1 MRLPRRR
8 VMLADPRLAEAEL
21 IRPAELLQIPL
32 MPVVQ
37 GALGR
42 MRRHREES
50 VIHASL
56 LRRRGVLRPAA
67 GGISYRNRRLSMT
80 SPIAEAPVPAAQ
92 KWAITFT
99 VMVVAFMQILD
110 TSVTNVIL
118 PHLQGSLSAGLDEAS
133 WVITS
138 YLAANAVVIPAT
150 GWLTG
155 LFGRKRFFM
164 ICATVF
170 VISSFVSGA
179 APDLTTLIAARIFQ
193 GLGGGPIIPLSQAIL
208 WEIFPFHQRGLA
220 MAVWGVGF
228 ILGPILGPTVG
239 GYLADEW
246 SWRWIF
252 YINLPVGIVGFL
264 LASACLFDPP
274 YLRKVARIDWWGLGL
289 MVAGFGCL
297 QLVLDR
303 GEREDWFDSSTIV
316 ALTVVAVCALAGF
329 LVRELMAT
337 DPILDLAVFTDRNF
351 ATAALLI
358 SIVGFGMFSGMLL
371 VAVFTQKLLGYD
383 AWTSGLVLAP
393 GGLGNIFSLFAS
405 GLVTRID
412 QRLMLA
418 FGCLLNAVSLY
429 MMTSLT
435 LGMDYWALAMP
446 RFIQGFAVGFIF
458 VPLSTLALATI
469 RRDKLVNATAVY
481 GMLRNLGG
489 SVGIAV
495 VTTLLAQRSQF
506 HQSTL
511 VSHVNVWDP
520 ETLERLRRWVS
531 HFAAK
536 GSDSFTAERQA
547 ITMVYRETLDQA
559 QLLAY
564 TDDFWLLAVMFAA
577 VSIFLPFMRRIR
589 LDRPSSTG
597 AADAE
602 RSPVRAVEEGS
613 V

>member
-1 MRLPRRR
+1 
-8 VMLADPRLAEAEL
+8 
-21 IRPAELLQIPL
+21 
-32 MPVVQ
+32 
-37 GALGR
+37 
-42 MRRHREES
+42 
-50 VIHASL
+50 
-56 LRRRGVLRPAA
+56 
-67 GGISYRNRRLSMT
+67 MT
-80 SPIAEAPVPAAQ
+80 SPVSEPPPISAAR

-118 PHLQGSLSAGLDEAS
+118 PHLQGSLSAGLDEVS

-155 LFGRKRFFM
+155 LFGRKRFFL
-164 ICATVF
+164 ICTTMF
-170 VISSFVSGA
+170 VASSFLSGA
-179 APDLTTLIAARIFQ
+179 APDLTTLIVARIFQ
-193 GLGGGPIIPLSQAIL
+193 GLGGGPIIPLSQAVL

-264 LASACLFDPP
+264 LAGACLFDPP
-274 YLRKVARIDWWGLGL
+274 YLRRAARIDWWGLGL
-289 MVAGFGCL
+289 MVIGFGSL

-303 GEREDWFDSSTIV
+303 GEREDWFDSAAIV
-316 ALTVVAVCALAGF
+316 ALTLVAVCALVGF
-329 LVRELMAT
+329 LIRELT
-337 DPILDLAVFTDRNF
+337 TSEPVLDLTVFTDRNF
-351 ATAALLI
+351 ATGCTLI

-393 GGLGNIFSLFAS
+393 GGLGNICSLFAS
-405 GLVTRID
+405 GIVTRVD

-435 LGMDYWALAMP
+435 LGMDYWALALP
-446 RFIQGFAVGFIF
+446 RFVQGFAVGFIF
-458 VPLSTLALATI
+458 VPLSTLTLATI
-469 RRDKLVNATAVY
+469 RRDKLVNATAAY

-506 HQSTL
+506 HQATL
-511 VSHVNVWDP
+511 TSHITRWDP
-520 ETLERLRRWVS
+520 ETHDRLGQWTS
-531 HFAAK
+531 HFASV
-536 GSDSFTAERQA
+536 GSDVFTAERQA
-547 ITMVYRETLDQA
+547 IAMLYRETVTQA

-564 TDDFWLLAVMFAA
+564 VDDFWLLALMFA
-577 VSIFLPFMRRIR
+577 VVPLLLPFMRRIR
-589 LDRPSSTG
+589 LQPPSASKDGAPAPASVPSIEKG
-597 AADAE
+597 AA
-602 RSPVRAVEEGS
+602 
-613 V
+613 

>member
-1 MRLPRRR
+1 MP
-8 VMLADPRLAEAEL
+8 P
-21 IRPAELLQIPL
+21 PAPDA
-32 MPVVQ
+32 P
-37 GALGR
+37 
-42 MRRHREES
+42 
-50 VIHASL
+50 
-56 LRRRGVLRPAA
+56 
-67 GGISYRNRRLSMT
+67 
-80 SPIAEAPVPAAQ
+80 PIPAAQ
-92 KWAITFT
+92 KWAITLT

-110 TSVTNVIL
+110 TSVTNVVL
-118 PHLQGSLSAGLDEAS
+118 PHLQGSMSAGLDEVS

-150 GWLTG
+150 GWLAA
-155 LFGRKRFFM
+155 LFGRKRFFL
-164 ICATVF
+164 ICSTLF
-170 VISSFVSGA
+170 IISSFVSGA
-179 APDLTTLIAARIFQ
+179 APDLTTLIVARVFQ

-208 WEIFPFHQRGLA
+208 WEIFPFRQRGLA

-264 LASACLFDPP
+264 MASAFLFDAPATRRP
-274 YLRKVARIDWWGLGL
+274 ARIDWWGLGL

-303 GEREDWFDSSTIV
+303 GERENWFESSTIV
-316 ALTVVAVCALAGF
+316 LMSIVAVCALAGF
-329 LVRELMAT
+329 LIRELTARE
-337 DPILDLAVFTDRNF
+337 PVVDLTVFVDRNF
-351 ATAALLI
+351 ATGVTMMA
-358 SIVGFGMFSGMLL
+358 IVGFGMFSGMLL
-371 VAVFTQKLLGYD
+371 LAVFTQKLLGYD

-393 GGLGNIFSLFAS
+393 SGLGNICSLFAS

-435 LGMDYWALAMP
+435 LTMDYWALALP
-446 RFIQGFAVGFIF
+446 RFVQGFAIGFIF
-458 VPLSTLALATI
+458 VPLSTLALATV

-481 GMLRNLGG
+481 GMMRNVGG

-495 VTTLLAQRSQF
+495 TTTLLAQRSQY

-511 VSHVNVWDP
+511 TSHITAWDP
-520 ETLERLRRWVS
+520 HTTAQLARWLR
-531 HFAAK
+531 HFVAQ
-536 GSDSFTAERQA
+536 GSDVFTAERQA
-547 ITMVYRETLDQA
+547 VAMLYRDTVAQA

-564 TDDFWLLAVMFAA
+564 ADDFWLLALMFAA
-577 VSIFLPFMRRIR
+577 LPLLLPLMSRVRMDAGAPTGTAGER
-589 LDRPSSTG
+589 ASVPVMEEG
-597 AADAE
+597 AA
-602 RSPVRAVEEGS
+602 
-613 V
+613 

>member
-1 MRLPRRR
+1 MTP
-8 VMLADPRLAEAEL
+8 
-21 IRPAELLQIPL
+21 PAPD
-32 MPVVQ
+32 
-37 GALGR
+37 A
-42 MRRHREES
+42 
-50 VIHASL
+50 
-56 LRRRGVLRPAA
+56 PAV
-67 GGISYRNRRLSMT
+67 S
-80 SPIAEAPVPAAQ
+80 AAQ

-118 PHLQGSLSAGLDEAS
+118 PHLQGSLSAGLDEVS

-155 LFGRKRFFM
+155 LFGRKRFFL
-164 ICATVF
+164 ICTTLF
-170 VISSFVSGA
+170 VVSSFASGA
-179 APDLTTLIAARIFQ
+179 APDLTTLIIARIFQ
-193 GLGGGPIIPLSQAIL
+193 GLGGGPIIPMSQAVL

-264 LASACLFDPP
+264 MGSAFLFDSP
-274 YLRKVARIDWWGLGL
+274 YLRRAARIDWWGLGL
-289 MVAGFGCL
+289 MVTGFGCL

-303 GEREDWFDSSTIV
+303 GEREDWFDSTTIV
-316 ALTVVAVCALAGF
+316 ALAIVAVCALVAF
-329 LVRELMAT
+329 LIRELMAT
-337 DPILDLAVFTDRNF
+337 DPILDLTVFVDRNF
-351 ATAALLI
+351 ATGATLI
-358 SIVGFGMFSGMLL
+358 AIVGFGMFSGMLL
-371 VAVFTQKLLGYD
+371 IAVFTQKLLGYD

-405 GLVTRID
+405 GIVTRVD

-435 LGMDYWALAMP
+435 LGMDYWALALP

-458 VPLSTLALATI
+458 VPLSTLTLATI

-481 GMLRNLGG
+481 GMLRNVGG

-495 VTTLLAQRSQF
+495 ATTLLAQRSQF

-511 VSHVNVWDP
+511 TSHVTAYDP
-520 ETLERLRRWVS
+520 ETKARLAQWAS
-531 HFAAK
+531 HFVTQ
-536 GSDSFTAERQA
+536 GSDAFTAERQA
-547 ITMVYRETLDQA
+547 VAMLYRETVAQA

-564 TDDFWLLAVMFAA
+564 ADDFWLLAVMFAM
-577 VSIFLPFMRRIR
+577 VPIFLPFMRRIR
-589 LDRPSSTG
+589 LEAMSPKG
-597 AADAE
+597 APTADTPPA
-602 RSPVRAVEEGS
+602 PAAVE
-613 V
+613 

>member
-1 MRLPRRR
+1 MTP
-8 VMLADPRLAEAEL
+8 
-21 IRPAELLQIPL
+21 PAPDAPPI
-32 MPVVQ
+32 
-37 GALGR
+37 
-42 MRRHREES
+42 S
-50 VIHASL
+50 
-56 LRRRGVLRPAA
+56 PA
-67 GGISYRNRRLSMT
+67 R
-80 SPIAEAPVPAAQ
+80 
-92 KWAITFT
+92 KWAITLT

-118 PHLQGSLSAGLDEAS
+118 PHLQGSLSAGLDEVS

-150 GWLTG
+150 GWLVSV
-155 LFGRKRFFM
+155 FGRKRFFLM
-164 ICATVF
+164 CTTMF
-170 VISSFVSGA
+170 VVSSFLSGA
-179 APDLTTLIAARIFQ
+179 APDLTTLIVARIFQ

-274 YLRKVARIDWWGLGL
+274 YLRKAGRIDWWGLGL
-289 MVAGFGCL
+289 MVLGFGCL

-303 GEREDWFDSSTIV
+303 GEREDWFDSRTILSLTIV
-316 ALTVVAVCALAGF
+316 AVVALAGF
-329 LVRELMAT
+329 LIRELT
-337 DPILDLAVFTDRNF
+337 TSDPILDLTVFTDRNF
-351 ATAALLI
+351 ATGCTLI

-393 GGLGNIFSLFAS
+393 GGLGNICSLFAS
-405 GLVTRID
+405 GIVTRVD

-435 LGMDYWALAMP
+435 LGMDYWALALP
-446 RFIQGFAVGFIF
+446 RFLQGFAVGFIF
-458 VPLSTLALATI
+458 VPLSTLTLATI
-469 RRDKLVNATAVY
+469 RRDKLVNATAAY

-506 HQSTL
+506 HQATL
-511 VSHVNVWDP
+511 VSHITPWDP
-520 ETLERLRRWVS
+520 ETQVRLTKWVL
-531 HFAAK
+531 HFATV
-536 GSDSFTAERQA
+536 GSDGFTAQQQA
-547 ITMVYRETLDQA
+547 MLMLYRETIAQA

-564 TDDFWLLAVMFAA
+564 ADDFWLLALMFAA
-577 VSIFLPFMRRIR
+577 VPLFLPLMRRIR
-589 LDRPSSTG
+589 LQPTPSG
-597 AADAE
+597 ERAATEQAATH
-602 RSPVRAVEEGS
+602 VVEEGA

>member
-1 MRLPRRR
+1 MTP
-8 VMLADPRLAEAEL
+8 
-21 IRPAELLQIPL
+21 PAPDTPPI
-32 MPVVQ
+32 
-37 GALGR
+37 
-42 MRRHREES
+42 S
-50 VIHASL
+50 
-56 LRRRGVLRPAA
+56 AA
-67 GGISYRNRRLSMT
+67 R
-80 SPIAEAPVPAAQ
+80 

-118 PHLQGSLSAGLDEAS
+118 PHLQGSLSAGLDEVS

-150 GWLTG
+150 GWLTS
-155 LFGRKRFFM
+155 LFGRKRFFL
-164 ICATVF
+164 ICTTMF
-170 VISSFVSGA
+170 VASSFLSGA
-179 APDLTTLIAARIFQ
+179 APDLTTLIVARIFQ
-193 GLGGGPIIPLSQAIL
+193 GLGGGPIIPLSQAVL

-252 YINLPVGIVGFL
+252 YINLPVGVVGFL

-274 YLRKVARIDWWGLGL
+274 YLRKAGRIDWWGLGL
-289 MVAGFGCL
+289 MVVGFGCL

-303 GEREDWFDSSTIV
+303 GEREDWFDSPAIV
-316 ALTVVAVCALAGF
+316 TLTLVAVSALIGF
-329 LVRELMAT
+329 LVRELT
-337 DPILDLAVFTDRNF
+337 TSEPVLDLSVFTDRNF
-351 ATAALLI
+351 ATGCMLI

-405 GLVTRID
+405 GIVTRVD
-412 QRLMLA
+412 QRWMLA

-435 LGMDYWALAMP
+435 LGMDYWALALP

-458 VPLSTLALATI
+458 VPLSTLTLATI
-469 RRDKLVNATAVY
+469 RRDKLVNATAAY
-481 GMLRNLGG
+481 GMLRNVGG

-495 VTTLLAQRSQF
+495 VTTLLSQRSQF
-506 HQSTL
+506 HQATL
-511 VSHVNVWDP
+511 TSHITRWDP
-520 ETLERLRRWVS
+520 ETHDRLGQWS
-531 HFAAK
+531 TYFASV
-536 GSDSFTAERQA
+536 GSDAFTAERQA
-547 ITMVYRETLDQA
+547 IAMLYRETLTQA

-564 TDDFWLLAVMFAA
+564 VDDFWMLALMFA
-577 VSIFLPFMRRIR
+577 VVPLLLPLMRRIR
-589 LDRPSSTG
+589 LQPPATAG
-597 AADAE
+597 PAPAE
-602 RSPVRAVEEGS
+602 RSRPPAVEEGA

>member
-1 MRLPRRR
+1 MTP
-8 VMLADPRLAEAEL
+8 
-21 IRPAELLQIPL
+21 PAL
-32 MPVVQ
+32 
-37 GALGR
+37 
-42 MRRHREES
+42 
-50 VIHASL
+50 
-56 LRRRGVLRPAA
+56 
-67 GGISYRNRRLSMT
+67 
-80 SPIAEAPVPAAQ
+80 EAPVSPAQ

-110 TSVTNVIL
+110 TSVTNVVL
-118 PHLQGSLSAGLDEAS
+118 PHLQGSLSAGLDEVS

-150 GWLTG
+150 GWLVG
-155 LFGRKRFFM
+155 IFGRKKFFL
-164 ICATVF
+164 ICTTLF
-170 VISSFVSGA
+170 VVSSFLSGA
-179 APDLTTLIAARIFQ
+179 APDLTTLIIARIFQ

-252 YINLPVGIVGFL
+252 YINLPVGLVGFL

-274 YLRKVARIDWWGLGL
+274 YLRKAGRVDWWGLGL
-289 MVAGFGCL
+289 MIAGFGCL

-303 GEREDWFDSSTIV
+303 GEREDWFESTAIV
-316 ALTVVAVCALAGF
+316 ALTVVAVCALVGF
-329 LVRELMAT
+329 LIRELTTM
-337 DPILDLAVFTDRNF
+337 DPILDLTVFTDRNF
-351 ATAALLI
+351 ATGATLI
-358 SIVGFGMFSGMLL
+358 AIVGFGMFSGMLL

-393 GGLGNIFSLFAS
+393 GGLGNICSLFAS
-405 GLVTRID
+405 GIVTRID
-412 QRLMLA
+412 QRWMLA
-418 FGCLLNAVSLY
+418 FGCLLNAASLY

-435 LGMDYWALAMP
+435 LGMDYWALALP

-469 RRDKLVNATAVY
+469 QRHKLVNATAVY
-481 GMLRNLGG
+481 GMLRNVGG

-506 HQSTL
+506 HQATL
-511 VSHVNVWDP
+511 VSHITPWDP
-520 ETLERLRRWVS
+520 ETRAQLVKWAGY
-531 HFAAK
+531 FATQGNDA
-536 GSDSFTAERQA
+536 FTAQQRA
-547 ITMVYRETLDQA
+547 VVMLYRDTVAQA

-564 TDDFWLLAVMFAA
+564 ADDFWLLAMMFA
-577 VSIFLPFMRRIR
+577 VVPLFLPLMRRIR
-589 LDRPSSTG
+589 LEDMSKRT
-597 AADAE
+597 AAAE
-602 RSPVRAVEEGS
+602 RAPSPPVEEGA

>member
-1 MRLPRRR
+1 MT
-8 VMLADPRLAEAEL
+8 A
-21 IRPAELLQIPL
+21 PAPDA
-32 MPVVQ
+32 P
-37 GALGR
+37 
-42 MRRHREES
+42 
-50 VIHASL
+50 
-56 LRRRGVLRPAA
+56 P
-67 GGISYRNRRLSMT
+67 IS
-80 SPIAEAPVPAAQ
+80 AAQ

-99 VMVVAFMQILD
+99 IMVVAFMQILD

-118 PHLQGSLSAGLDEAS
+118 PHLQGSLSAGLDEVS

-150 GWLTG
+150 GWLAG
-155 LFGRKRFFM
+155 LFGRKKFFL
-164 ICATVF
+164 ICTTLF
-170 VISSFVSGA
+170 VVSSFLSGA
-179 APDLTTLIAARIFQ
+179 APDLTTLIIARVLQ

-208 WEIFPFHQRGLA
+208 WEIFPFQQRGLA

-252 YINLPVGIVGFL
+252 YINLPVGILGFL
-264 LASACLFDPP
+264 LGSAFLFDPP
-274 YLRKVARIDWWGLGL
+274 YLKKAARIDWWGLAL

-303 GEREDWFDSSTIV
+303 GEREDWFQSSTIL
-316 ALTVVAVCALAGF
+316 AMTAVAVCALIGF
-329 LVRELMAT
+329 LIRELTAV
-337 DPILDLAVFTDRNF
+337 DPILDLTAFTDRNF
-351 ATAALLI
+351 ATGVTMIAV
-358 SIVGFGMFSGMLL
+358 VGFGMFSGMLL

-405 GLVTRID
+405 GMVTRVD

-418 FGCLLNAVSLY
+418 FGCLLNAAALY

-435 LGMDYWALAMP
+435 LGMDYWALALP
-446 RFIQGFAVGFIF
+446 RFIQGFAIGFIF
-458 VPLSTLALATI
+458 VPLSTLTLATI
-469 RRDKLVNATAVY
+469 RRDKLVNATAIY
-481 GMLRNLGG
+481 GMLRNVGG

-511 VSHVNVWDP
+511 VSHITAWDP
-520 ETLERLRRWVS
+520 ETRERLARWVV
-531 HFAAK
+531 HFAAQ
-536 GSDSFTAERQA
+536 GSDAFTAERQA
-547 ITMVYRETLDQA
+547 MAMLYRETVNQA

-564 TDDFWLLAVMFAA
+564 ADDFWLLAVMFA
-577 VSIFLPFMRRIR
+577 VVPIFLPLMRRIR
-589 LDRPSSTG
+589 REPPPDTGSTVTG
-597 AADAE
+597 TGTATTE
-602 RSPVRAVEEGS
+602 RVPAPMVE
-613 V
+613 

>member
-1 MRLPRRR
+1 MSTTPLPE
-8 VMLADPRLAEAEL
+8 PPP
-21 IRPAELLQIPL
+21 ISPA
-32 MPVVQ
+32 
-37 GALGR
+37 R
-42 MRRHREES
+42 
-50 VIHASL
+50 
-56 LRRRGVLRPAA
+56 
-67 GGISYRNRRLSMT
+67 
-80 SPIAEAPVPAAQ
+80 

-118 PHLQGSLSAGLDEAS
+118 PHLQGSMSAGLDEVS

-150 GWLTG
+150 GWLAG
-155 LFGRKRFFM
+155 LFGRKRFFL
-164 ICATVF
+164 ICATLF
-170 VISSFVSGA
+170 VVSSFLSGA
-179 APDLTTLIAARIFQ
+179 APDLTTLIIARIFQ

-252 YINLPVGIVGFL
+252 YINLPVGVLGFL
-264 LASACLFDPP
+264 MASAFLFDPP
-274 YLRKVARIDWWGLGL
+274 YLRRAARIDWWGLGL

-303 GEREDWFDSSTIV
+303 GEREDWFESPTIV
-316 ALTVVAVCALAGF
+316 ALSVVAVAALIGF
-329 LVRELMAT
+329 LIRELMT
-337 DPILDLAVFTDRNF
+337 SDPVLDLSLFTDRNF
-351 ATAALLI
+351 ATGVTLI

-405 GLVTRID
+405 GMVTRVD

-435 LGMDYWALAMP
+435 LGMDYWALALP

-458 VPLSTLALATI
+458 VPLSTMTLATV
-469 RRDKLVNATAVY
+469 RRDRLVNGTAIY
-481 GMLRNLGG
+481 GMMRNVGG

-506 HQSTL
+506 HQATL
-511 VSHVNVWDP
+511 VSHVTTWDA
-520 ETLERLRRWVS
+520 TTHERLTRWTS
-531 HFAAK
+531 YFLTR
-536 GSDSFTAERQA
+536 GSDAFTAERQA
-547 ITMVYRETLDQA
+547 VAMLYRETVTQA

-564 TDDFWLLAVMFAA
+564 ADDFWLLAVMFALMPL
-577 VSIFLPFMRRIR
+577 FLPLMRRIR
-589 LDRPSSTG
+589 LAP
-597 AADAE
+597 AARTEAVAASRDA
-602 RSPVRAVEEGS
+602 VVEEGA